1 MKQSQLRASP
11 RNLVVAV
18 ASVALL
24 VAVLGPSLASGSS
37 AGSSSALPTITIK
50 GSSEKTLHFVGP
62 KTINEGEELE
72 IVNQTDPRK
81 VGPQTF
87 SLVEASLIPKTEAQR
102 ESCDKKGHICKAI
115 MGWHGV
121 KGNGSAKTVLVEAGE
136 EGWDT
141 EGGLKAKGDSWFAGK
156 KGATIGQR
164 VTAGATA
171 APVKLTFMSAFD
183 PSLHGS
189 ITVLPLR

>member
-1 MKQSQLRASP
+1 MKQSLLRISP
-11 RNLVVAV
+11 RNLVVV
-18 ASVALL
+18 VTSVALL
-24 VAVLGPSLASGSS
+24 VAVIGPSLASGSG
-37 AGSSSALPTITIK
+37 AGASSALPTITIK
-50 GSSEKTLHFVGP
+50 GSSEKTLRFVGP

-87 SLVEASLIPKTEAQR
+87 SLVEASAIPKTKAQR
-102 ESCDKKGHICKAI
+102 ESCDKKGGICKAI

-121 KGNGSAKTVLVEAGE
+121 KGNGSAKTVVVESGE

-156 KGATIGQR
+156 KGAAFGQR
-164 VTAGATA
+164 VTPGATA
-171 APVKLTFMSAFD
+171 APITLTFMSAFD
-183 PSLHGS
+183 PSLHGK
-189 ITVLPLR
+189 ITVLPVK